1 MNLKRSMNLP
11 KELKLTMRN
20 SVLQDST
27 EPIRLHLE
35 LSTDYLT
42 DDQKRMLKRYGE
54 SRTGDSITRD
64 ILIPSDM
71 PLHNLHYAIQKLFGW
86 QNSHLRKF
94 ELPEADYDRL
104 TGGTVRGWSEL
115 VGVLFQPPSEAESDL
130 FWDDDYVSG
139 SFKTWLKKKYTG
151 PYIYQGFLEIPELA
165 KQDMKELIDQF
176 PMMDV
181 RESFMAYQ
189 ERTKD
194 TTDKKIKIVKRAPL
208 IDLTLQELNDSIIL
222 DGGTTSLL
230 ERLEIDQLLA
240 AQGERM
246 NPGKTFPAAKELIYY
261 YDFGDNWIITIT
273 KYRDCKDLL
282 KNNDISEYEL
292 EEAKSKVIEQY
303 KPVCI
308 HRNGVYVMDDTGG
321 LPGFA
326 DVLAQLY
333 EGEDKEEQASFKV
346 WTKSQ
351 GWSDKRESIKTML

>member
-1 MNLKRSMNLP
+1 
-11 KELKLTMRN
+11 MRN
-20 SVLQDST
+20 SELQNST

-35 LSTDYLT
+35 LSADYLT
-42 DDQKRMLKRYGE
+42 HDQKRMLKRYGE

-86 QNSHLRKF
+86 QNSHLRRF
-94 ELPEADYDRL
+94 ELAEDDYERL

-115 VGVLFQPPSEAESDL
+115 VGVLFQPPSEAAADL
-130 FWDDDYVSG
+130 FWDDNYESG
-139 SFKTWLKKKYTG
+139 SFKTWLRKKYTG
-151 PYIYQGFLEIPELA
+151 PYIYQGFLEIPVMA
-165 KQDMKELIDQF
+165 KQDMQELIDQF
-176 PMMDV
+176 PMLDV
-181 RESFMAYQ
+181 HESFMAYQ
-189 ERTKD
+189 ERSQD
-194 TTDKKIKIVKRAPL
+194 TTDERIKIVKRAPL
-208 IDLTLQELNDSIIL
+208 IDLSLQELNDSIII
-222 DGGTTSLL
+222 DGGTSSLL

-240 AQGERM
+240 AQGERL
-246 NPGKTFPAAKELIYY
+246 NHGKTFPATKELTYY
-261 YDFGDNWIITIT
+261 YDFGDNWTVKIT

-292 EEAKSKVIEQY
+292 EGAKSKVIEQY

-326 DVLAQLY
+326 DILAQLY

-351 GWSDKRESIKTML
+351 GWSDKRDSIKTML